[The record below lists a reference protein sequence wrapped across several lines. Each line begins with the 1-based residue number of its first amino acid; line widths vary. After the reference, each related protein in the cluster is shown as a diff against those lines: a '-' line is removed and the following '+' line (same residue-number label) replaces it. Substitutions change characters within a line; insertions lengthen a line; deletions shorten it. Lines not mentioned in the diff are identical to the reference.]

1 MRVRINQPRQHV
13 LAAKINPV
21 GAGNCWSIR
30 GGTGVLDGAALAD
43 DYRVLPQ
50 NSPLRVARNTGAVVE
65 DEGRV
70 WRIHGISGGVGSPS
84 ASQ

>member
-43 DYRVLPQ
+43 DHRVLPQ
-50 NSPLRVARNTGAVVE
+50 NSPLRVARHNGAVVE

-70 WRIHGISGGVGSPS
+70 WRIHGISVGAGTPS
-84 ASQ
+84 VS